1 MAEINIIDD
10 KEKNIF
16 IQFEKETTIIT
27 ILEELV
33 ENISKVEK
41 IVEELSSKNVV
52 IPTIENVINGETNNE
67 EKINIIFTVREYD
80 KKEQKLINSILENNK
95 INIDIKYENE
105 RESLGLYNIKETY
118 DKSIDI
124 SDTKYIKG
132 SLRSGMREEYKG
144 SIVILGDLN
153 SGAEAIATGN
163 VVITGKLR
171 GLAHAGAEGNT
182 AAFISANSTVRT
194 QIRIANEVQEIDEQ
208 LKNPIFYIE
217 NGKIK
222 FSSKKENT
230 TLR

>member
-1 MAEINIIDD
+1 M
-10 KEKNIF
+10 
-16 IQFEKETTIIT
+16 
-27 ILEELV
+27 
-33 ENISKVEK
+33 
-41 IVEELSSKNVV
+41 
-52 IPTIENVINGETNNE
+52 IP
-67 EKINIIFTVREYD
+67 
-80 KKEQKLINSILENNK
+80 Q
-95 INIDIKYENE
+95 
-105 RESLGLYNIKETY
+105 
-118 DKSIDI
+118 
-124 SDTKYIKG
+124 
-132 SLRSGMREEYKG
+132 YKG